1 MSTGKPSDRLKKE
14 MKARGW
20 TMDELARRADVSVR
34 SVYRILCEGDQ
45 RVGTWQKLA
54 DGLGVPL
61 SWLLCGI
68 GCQAEQVT
76 KSTVFVVRYDPLAMG
91 DGRLAEFVGE
101 LQRRYPRNVVI
112 YEAMEVRCISR
123 RSMRR
128 STA

>member
-1 MSTGKPSDRLKKE
+1 
-14 MKARGW
+14 
-20 TMDELARRADVSVR
+20 MDELARRADVSVR

-76 KSTVFVVRYDPLAMG
+76 KSAVFMVRYDPLAVG
-91 DGRLAEFVGE
+91 DGRLTEFVEE
-101 LQRRYPRNVVI
+101 LQRRYPKNAVI
-112 YEAMEVRCISR
+112 YEAFEVRAVTRGRR
-123 RSMRR
+123 RSMASR
-128 STA
+128 SSL